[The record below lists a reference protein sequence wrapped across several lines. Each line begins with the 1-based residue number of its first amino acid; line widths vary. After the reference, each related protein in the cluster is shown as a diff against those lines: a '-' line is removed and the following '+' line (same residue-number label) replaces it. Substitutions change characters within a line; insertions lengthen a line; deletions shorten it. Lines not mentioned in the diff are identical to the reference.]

1 MTATT
6 GSGEVEALL
15 ATIDAGASGFTLCQ
29 IADGVRL
36 VGQPSDGV
44 AVLQVLQGTMR
55 LDLPGGTTCT
65 ARAGQL
71 VLVPGG
77 VRPQMACDGAVV
89 THTVDGRQ
97 CLVRQN
103 GWLVADATRGQP
115 AELVVAAARMT
126 GTTTRSL
133 SGVLVGRL
141 GELPEGRQAL
151 AMLRA
156 ELARSSP
163 GSTTMAVTLMSVCI
177 VIGLRL
183 ALVHAGER
191 GPARI
196 ADRRSAIDRAIAA
209 VRARPAD
216 PHSIDSL
223 ADAAGMSR
231 STLTRYFRTVLNTT
245 PAAFVQRARLTDA
258 ATMLR
263 TTSLPVK
270 LIAATAGFA
279 SRSHFSRAFR
289 AAFGSDPS
297 AYRDQPI
304 SDSSDRGF

>member
-1 MTATT
+1 VPGTA
-6 GSGEVEALL
+6 ELEALL
-15 ATIDAGASGFTLCQ
+15 ATIDAGASGFTLCR
-29 IADGVRL
+29 IAAGVRL
-36 VGQPSDGV
+36 VGMPSDGV
-44 AVLQVLQGTMR
+44 AVLQVLQGMMR
-55 LDLPGGTTCT
+55 LELPGGAART

-71 VLVPGG
+71 MLVPAG
-77 VRPQMACDGAVV
+77 VRPQMACEGAEV
-89 THTVDGRQ
+89 TQDLDGRQ

-103 GWLVADATRGQP
+103 GWLVADATRGRD

-126 GTTTRSL
+126 GTTRRSL
-133 SGVLVGRL
+133 SDVLVQRL
-141 GELPEGRQAL
+141 GDLPEGRQAL

-163 GSTTMAVTLMSVCI
+163 GSTTLAVTLMSLCI

-183 ALVHAGER
+183 AVVQAGQGGAE
-191 GPARI
+191 A
-196 ADRRSAIDRAIAA
+196 AKDRRSAIDRAIAA

-245 PAAFVQRARLTDA
+245 PAAFVQRARLTEA
-258 ATMLR
+258 AAMLR
-263 TTSLPVK
+263 ATALPIK
-270 LIAATAGFA
+270 TIAATTGFA

-289 AAFGSDPS
+289 ATYGQDPS
-297 AYRDQPI
+297 TYRSQLPATDTP
-304 SDSSDRGF
+304 DGL